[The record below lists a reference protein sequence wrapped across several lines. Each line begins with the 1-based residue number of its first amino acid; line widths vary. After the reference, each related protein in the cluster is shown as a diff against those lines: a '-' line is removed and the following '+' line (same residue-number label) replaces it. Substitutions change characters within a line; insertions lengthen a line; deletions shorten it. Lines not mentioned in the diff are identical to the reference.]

1 MRINSKRKRSAG
13 SELPR
18 PRARLLKVSGEFISP
33 DIARLV
39 PSPIA
44 TFLENDKV
52 SLPSRPGSVEIVA
65 ILKPWEEPDQSWRI
79 LSSPI
84 PMMIRSQMS
93 NFQLDG
99 NVNYYIQAFI
109 YARRSKGSK
118 HTEDYQWIVG
128 KDNVL
133 LKTGVCLTI
142 ERAQRNADF
151 FLRKLKCRLLNHKHQ
166 AFA

>member
-1 MRINSKRKRSAG
+1 VIGGKRSYGAQAG
-13 SELPR
+13 YNRAMGLAR
-18 PRARLLKVSGEFISP
+18 P
-33 DIARLV
+33 
-39 PSPIA
+39 
-44 TFLENDKV
+44 
-52 SLPSRPGSVEIVA
+52 PGYTQTITPEIVA

-84 PMMIRSQMS
+84 PMMMRSQMS

-133 LKTGVCLTI
+133 LKTGVCRTI